1 MRAPGDRRRGGAL
14 PLVLVLALAGGALAQ
29 GPSPEE
35 ARRAPLVG
43 LTGVRLV
50 VEPPDAQAQK
60 AGITAETIRAAV
72 EGRLRQGG
80 IPLVDDPKGRLS
92 PPGFP
97 SLHVGVKVEPLKP
110 GGQVYGTTL
119 NLRQAASLVRKP
131 AIIVNA
137 STWHAGSVGRGGPQ
151 LMLEALGRH
160 CDEFIRDYQGAN
172 GGENKK

>member
-1 MRAPGDRRRGGAL
+1 MRAPGDRWLRRAL
-14 PLVLVLALAGGALAQ
+14 PPVLAIGLAGGALAQ
-29 GPSPEE
+29 GPSAEE

-50 VEPPDAQAQK
+50 VEAPDAQAQK
-60 AGITAETIRAAV
+60 AGLTAETIRAAV
-72 EGRLRQGG
+72 EERLRQGG

-92 PPGFP
+92 PPGYP
-97 SLHVGVKVEPLKP
+97 SLHAGVKVEPLKA
-110 GGQVYGTTL
+110 GGQVYATSL

-137 STWHAGSVGRGGPQ
+137 STWHAGTVGRGGPQ

-160 CDEFIRDYQGAN
+160 CDEFVRDYQGAN
-172 GGENKK
+172 GGEKKK